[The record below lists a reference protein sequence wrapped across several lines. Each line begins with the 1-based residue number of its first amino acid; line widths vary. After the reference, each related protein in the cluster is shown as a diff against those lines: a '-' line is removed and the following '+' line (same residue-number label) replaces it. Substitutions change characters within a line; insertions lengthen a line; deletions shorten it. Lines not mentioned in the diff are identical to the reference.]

1 MALRI
6 LTALVLIPPVIYI
19 IGWAPEWLFVLVLIA
34 TVERSLYE
42 YFVISR
48 HAGFKPLPAVGY
60 VAGALLCLAQA
71 AELRHRNPS
80 ATPGA
85 LGFAF
90 VFLALAVTLS
100 VELI

>member
-42 YFVISR
+42 YFAISR
-48 HAGFKPLPAVGY
+48 HAEFKSLPAVGY
-60 VAGALLCLAQA
+60 VAGALLFLAQA
-71 AELRHRNPS
+71 AELRSHNPS
-80 ATPGA
+80 STPGVLTFGIVVLA
-85 LGFAF
+85 FAF
-90 VFLALAVTLS
+90 NLAL
-100 VELI
+100 